1 LRSEILYVATLPHDL
16 TLGALDAGARRRL
29 AETALTLTRQAYR
42 HRGVTNDPER
52 AARLKAEGVGY
63 AHYRHHQ
70 YALAPL
76 RRNFADRFDT
86 PHGAERDAI
95 ASRRAHIPDFAC
107 NDSRG
112 RITMELEDLDDLKTI
127 AVG

>member
-86 PHGAERDAI
+86 PH
-95 ASRRAHIPDFAC
+95 DFAC